1 MTRQPDVP
9 SETPQGNAAVRPG
22 PAQLSSAL
30 PRSLGAPL
38 SPRGRGRGGRS
49 IPAQPPRGR
58 PAAGSAARALPARS
72 FPRRHARRRRGA
84 ALPATPR
91 AAGVPGARRPR
102 LHTRL
107 RPPSLGGSGE
117 EERLG
122 GGGVPPA
129 SSSPT
134 HDRQP
139 HYPRRAAHTA
149 APPERRP
156 RSRQPY
162 RACSSAAAILVGPGV
177 IQRERRRRSSL
188 GPARRWRRVRARC
201 GDGQHRGAEDQAGVQ
216 GGAEERGGQSR
227 SRRAPP
233 PPSPAARW
241 ECGSGGRSGRPPA
254 RGGPRCP
261 SAPPPRAAGGMVP
274 RPRGGERRFPRRRDP
289 PGRGERGRRRPSPA
303 GAGEIGAGP
312 PQAGWKAPVAGRA
325 VRGGALPA
333 GRVGPP
339 PASCPAARP
348 SRPADRAAVARRAGL
363 MRAGRDGGGRGPRRL
378 QHRLRLAPL
387 LHKPGFL
394 ISCVFCR

>member
-22 PAQLSSAL
+22 LAQLPSAL
-30 PRSLGAPL
+30 S
-38 SPRGRGRGGRS
+38 RGS
-49 IPAQPPRGR
+49 AVPAGTRPGR
-58 PAAGSAARALPARS
+58 PLHPGSAASGPAGGRERCQGS
-72 FPRRHARRRRGA
+72 ARTLFPAPSRQAPPGSSAARDTASRRCPRGETPAPPHAAAAAFPRGQRG
-84 ALPATPR
+84 
-91 AAGVPGARRPR
+91 
-102 LHTRL
+102 
-107 RPPSLGGSGE
+107 GGGGW
-117 EERLG
+117 G

-162 RACSSAAAILVGPGV
+162 RACSAAAAILVGPGV

-261 SAPPPRAAGGMVP
+261 SAPPPRATGGMVP

-303 GAGEIGAGP
+303 GAGGSGAGP